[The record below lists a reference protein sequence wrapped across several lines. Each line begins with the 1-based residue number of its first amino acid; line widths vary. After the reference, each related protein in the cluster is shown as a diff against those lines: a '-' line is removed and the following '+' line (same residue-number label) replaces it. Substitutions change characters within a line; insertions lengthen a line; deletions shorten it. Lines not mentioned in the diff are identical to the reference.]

1 MTLEHGLSSDA
12 VQQHRIRYGKNE
24 LPTDPGMYTTTTN
37 KSVSHG
43 LYIFMVG
50 CDGVG
55 TPFWKLVLKQFDDL
69 LVKVCCS
76 HIVRVLYEEYDPC
89 MGGCVV

>member
-1 MTLEHGLSSDA
+1 VTLEHGLSSDA

-24 LPTDPGMYTTTTN
+24 LPTDPGMYDNNNN
-37 KSVSHG
+37 KDVMV
-43 LYIFMVG
+43 YIYSWLV

-69 LVKVCCS
+69 LVKVCCN